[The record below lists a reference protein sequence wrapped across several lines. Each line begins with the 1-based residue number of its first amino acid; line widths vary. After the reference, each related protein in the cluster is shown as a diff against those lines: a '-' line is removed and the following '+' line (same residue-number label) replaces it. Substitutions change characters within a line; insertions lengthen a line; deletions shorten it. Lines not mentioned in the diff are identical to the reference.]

1 MSSLAGKIDRS
12 SLSNLR
18 KFNSAVIAEFA
29 PKKSVEIRWLP
40 FSLRINLSS
49 GQQRKEPLMRMS
61 NTVKISCSLLMSILM
76 TNAPSVA
83 MANQMISTSAVVVD
97 LDRAQ
102 AQDAVQNYINQPE
115 VQNALMKSGISME
128 EASARVASLSET
140 ELRQLSGKVQQ
151 AQAGGDILIA
161 ILIIVLIIFLI
172 KRI

>member
-1 MSSLAGKIDRS
+1 
-12 SLSNLR
+12 
-18 KFNSAVIAEFA
+18 
-29 PKKSVEIRWLP
+29 
-40 FSLRINLSS
+40 
-49 GQQRKEPLMRMS
+49 MRMS